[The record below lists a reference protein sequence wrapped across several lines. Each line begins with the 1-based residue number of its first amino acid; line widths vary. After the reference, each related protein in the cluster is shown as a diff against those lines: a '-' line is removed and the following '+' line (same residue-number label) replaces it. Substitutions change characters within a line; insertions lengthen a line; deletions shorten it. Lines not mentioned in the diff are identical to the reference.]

1 MAGKSIKIYLP
12 TGKPD
17 GIRKAY
23 ITTEKPVV
31 FRIPLTEISNNIDRL
46 DFNGIYILID
56 SITTEA
62 PQIYVGKGKV
72 KSRIQQHI
80 KKKTFWNTVFA
91 IQLDSANGF
100 SDTDISYLEYYFI
113 KKSKDFKSIN
123 SEENKQIPQKPRLK
137 DEELD
142 DLHCYIDTI
151 ELLLSELGLKCF
163 QDEPKD
169 NLFTCQDKYGSFGQG
184 RYNANSGLLLLKG
197 AKCRIEMH
205 KGTKSLPKRDDLI
218 KKHVLQ
224 EKDGFYILQEDVLF
238 SSVSSAAQI
247 VLARRANGWTEWKN
261 KSGKTLDDLYRLK

>member
-80 KKKTFWNTVFA
+80 KKEDF
-91 IQLDSANGF
+91 
-100 SDTDISYLEYYFI
+100 LEY
-113 KKSKDFKSIN
+113 
-123 SEENKQIPQKPRLK
+123 
-137 DEELD
+137 
-142 DLHCYIDTI
+142 
-151 ELLLSELGLKCF
+151 CF
-163 QDEPKD
+163 C
-169 NLFTCQDKYGSFGQG
+169 NT
-184 RYNANSGLLLLKG
+184 
-197 AKCRIEMH
+197 
-205 KGTKSLPKRDDLI
+205 T
-218 KKHVLQ
+218 
-224 EKDGFYILQEDVLF
+224 
-238 SSVSSAAQI
+238 
-247 VLARRANGWTEWKN
+247 
-261 KSGKTLDDLYRLK
+261 